1 MSRLGLAEHSRR
13 EMAGQDGDTDY
24 PTCVSFKISGATFQ
38 K

>member
-13 EMAGQDGDTDY
+13 EMAGQDGDTVPD
-24 PTCVSFKISGATFQ
+24 VRILQDLGGDIQ